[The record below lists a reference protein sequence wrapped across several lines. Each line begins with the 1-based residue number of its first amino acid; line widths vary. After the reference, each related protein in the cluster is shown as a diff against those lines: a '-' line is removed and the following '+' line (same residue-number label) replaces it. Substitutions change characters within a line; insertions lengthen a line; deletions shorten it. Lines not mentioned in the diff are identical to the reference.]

1 MEFKEKLKKLRNDN
15 NLSQKELAD
24 AIFVS
29 RSAIAKWENGN
40 GVPSD
45 DNLKEIIKY
54 FNLPSDYFNES
65 KFDINLYRKLVRR
78 RQIIIKSIKIGVVA
92 LLVITALLLIE
103 ILAPSIGSE
112 FVVDGYRYRIT
123 DTKYLFSKGEVKL
136 IETEDE
142 SDELIIPDTVTKC
155 FGIFPDTFKV
165 KYVSPAVLVGKSVKL
180 PRYFEGYHKN
190 TKISDYYLRESFI
203 KNISVSEENEYYDSR
218 EDCGCIIDSKTNML
232 LYASENYFLPKSVV
246 GVASFAFL
254 AFMYN
259 NGTKFILPDNIEILD
274 DWAFGHYPGG
284 INLEDNLMIDYYDF
298 SKVKEIGSGVIN
310 GIKVR
315 NNSTIILPRT
325 IEKMDYTAFGIHIDN
340 KNVNF
345 YYKGSLSDW
354 NNIQLKV
361 RHGDLKNMSDANED
375 DLYFLEGNNLYFYSE
390 IEPVEKG
397 KYWHFD
403 NNNQPIVWN

>member
-92 LLVITALLLIE
+92 VLVITALLLIE
-103 ILAPSIGSE
+103 IFAPSIYSE

-123 DTKYLFSKGEVKL
+123 DTKYLFSKGEVTL

-165 KYVSPAVLVGKSVKL
+165 KYVYSDVLNGKSAKL
-180 PRYFEGYHKN
+180 PRYYEGNISYHSDFHMKN
-190 TKISDYYLRESFI
+190 V
-203 KNISVSEENEYYDSR
+203 SVSELNEKYDSR

-232 LYASENYFLPKSVV
+232 IFASDNYKIPDSVV
-246 GVASFAFL
+246 GIGELGIRTFYDKVK
-254 AFMYN
+254 
-259 NGTKFILPDNIEILD
+259 TKYVIPENIEILD
-274 DWAFGHYPGG
+274 YMAIYCSTK
-284 INLEDNLMIDYYDF
+284 NCAVNYMDF
-298 SKVKEIGSGVIN
+298 SNVKEIGFSVLRGTYVSN
-310 GIKVR
+310 EA
-315 NNSTIILPRT
+315 TIILPKT
-325 IEKMDYTAFGIHIDN
+325 IVKMSEYAFWFHMEN
-340 KNVNF
+340 KNVNYF
-345 YYKGSLSDW
+345 YKGTLSDW
-354 NNIQLKV
+354 NNIQII
-361 RHGDLKNMSDANED
+361 DSKNAIHYIRDNDVE
-375 DLYFLEGNNLYFYSE
+375 LEFLEGNNLYFYSE
-390 IEPVEKG
+390 IEPAEKG
-397 KYWHFD
+397 KYWHFN

>member
-78 RQIIIKSIKIGVVA
+78 RQIIIKSIKIGIVA
-92 LLVITALLLIE
+92 VLVITALLLIE
-103 ILAPSIGSE
+103 IFAPSIYSE

-123 DTKYLFSKGEVKL
+123 DTKYLFSKGEVTL

-165 KYVSPAVLVGKSVKL
+165 KYVYRDVLNGKSAKL
-180 PRYFEGYHKN
+180 PRYYECNISHIGDFHMKN
-190 TKISDYYLRESFI
+190 V
-203 KNISVSEENEYYDSR
+203 SVSELNEKYDSR

-232 LYASENYFLPKSVV
+232 IFASDNYKIPDSVV
-246 GVASFAFL
+246 GIST
-254 AFMYN
+254 YGI
-259 NGTKFILPDNIEILD
+259 GTFYDKVKTKYVIPENIEILD
-274 DWAFGHYPGG
+274 YMAIYCSTK
-284 INLEDNLMIDYYDF
+284 ICAVNYMDF
-298 SKVKEIGSGVIN
+298 SNVKEIGFSVLRGTYVSN
-310 GIKVR
+310 EA
-315 NNSTIILPRT
+315 TIILPKT
-325 IEKMDYTAFGIHIDN
+325 IVKMSEYAFWINIAN
-340 KNVNF
+340 KNINYF
-345 YYKGSLSDW
+345 YKGTLSDW
-354 NNIQLKV
+354 NNIQIIDSKYAIHYIRDNDVEL
-361 RHGDLKNMSDANED
+361 E
-375 DLYFLEGNNLYFYSE
+375 FLEGNNLYFYSE

-403 NNNQPIVWN
+403 ENNQPIVWN

>member
-78 RQIIIKSIKIGVVA
+78 RQIIIKSIKIGIVA
-92 LLVITALLLIE
+92 VLAITALLLIE

-112 FVVDGYRYRIT
+112 FVVDGNKYVIT
-123 DTKYLFSKGEVKL
+123 DTKYLFSKGEVTL

-190 TKISDYYLRESFI
+190 TKISD
-203 KNISVSEENEYYDSR
+203 
-218 EDCGCIIDSKTNML
+218 
-232 LYASENYFLPKSVV
+232 
-246 GVASFAFL
+246 
-254 AFMYN
+254 
-259 NGTKFILPDNIEILD
+259 
-274 DWAFGHYPGG
+274 
-284 INLEDNLMIDYYDF
+284 
-298 SKVKEIGSGVIN
+298 
-310 GIKVR
+310 
-315 NNSTIILPRT
+315 
-325 IEKMDYTAFGIHIDN
+325 
-340 KNVNF
+340 
-345 YYKGSLSDW
+345 
-354 NNIQLKV
+354 
-361 RHGDLKNMSDANED
+361 
-375 DLYFLEGNNLYFYSE
+375 
-390 IEPVEKG
+390 
-397 KYWHFD
+397 
-403 NNNQPIVWN
+403 

>member
-1 MEFKEKLKKLRNDN
+1 MEFKEKLKILRNDN
-15 NLSQKELAD
+15 NLSQKELAE

-78 RQIIIKSIKIGVVA
+78 RQIIIKSIKIGIVA
-92 LLVITALLLIE
+92 VLAITALLLIE
-103 ILAPSIGSE
+103 IFAPSIYSE

-123 DTKYLFSKGEVKL
+123 DTKYLFSKGEVTL

-165 KYVSPAVLVGKSVKL
+165 KYVYSDVLNGKSAKL
-180 PRYFEGYHKN
+180 PRYYEGNISYHSDFHMKN
-190 TKISDYYLRESFI
+190 V
-203 KNISVSEENEYYDSR
+203 SVSELNEKYDSR

-232 LYASENYFLPKSVV
+232 IFASDNYKIPDSVV
-246 GVASFAFL
+246 GIGELGIRTFYDKVK
-254 AFMYN
+254 
-259 NGTKFILPDNIEILD
+259 TKYVIPENIEILD
-274 DWAFGHYPGG
+274 YMAIYCSTK
-284 INLEDNLMIDYYDF
+284 NCAVNYMDF
-298 SKVKEIGSGVIN
+298 SNVKEIGFSVLRGTYVSN
-310 GIKVR
+310 EA
-315 NNSTIILPRT
+315 TIILPKT
-325 IEKMDYTAFGIHIDN
+325 IVKMSEDAFWINIAN
-340 KNVNF
+340 KNINYF
-345 YYKGSLSDW
+345 YKGTLSDW
-354 NNIQLKV
+354 NNIQIE
-361 RHGDLKNMSDANED
+361 DSKNAIHYIRDNDVE
-375 DLYFLEGNNLYFYSE
+375 LEFLEGNNLYFYSE
-390 IEPVEKG
+390 IEPAEKG